1 MGAVDSHPVPW
12 DRKRRYGVLAIVT
25 LIYALNIADRFIL
38 STLIEPIKAEF
49 ALSDSAIGFLT
60 GSALAI
66 FYCTA
71 GLPLGLLADR
81 MSRRTML
88 AWTLAF
94 WSVFTALCGV
104 AQNAGHLLLARI
116 GVGVGEAGAT
126 PASHS
131 ILADY
136 FHPSERIVAMSIFSL
151 GIALGMAVGGIGG
164 GMIAQAFGWRWSLI
178 LFACAGAPFLL
189 LLALVREPPRGIF
202 DPPRQAGGDRPG
214 LLASLRFV
222 RANRALLHILV
233 GATIATFAGQG
244 LVWWTPA
251 FLARSHGFSVEEAGL
266 YVGLMNGLGGGA
278 ALIGATLITV
288 RLARGG
294 MRGQCHFLAWVTLLI
309 ALTGAAAYAADTR
322 GGRAAAAMAVRAVH
336 QRSCRSHLG
345 ADAESGAARHARNHG
360 RAVPV
365 RRQYSGP
372 CPGAAADRPRV
383 GPAGRPHDPPRPVAA
398 RGARLIRARRPVER
412 IAFPGGHSRILPR
425 PPTPANP
432 DQKVVRKPNRKLRP
446 RRGDASLMKEAWL
459 YASSL
464 VRLVARTNS
473 SASAFGPSSSR

>member
-1 MGAVDSHPVPW
+1 MGAVDSHHG
-12 DRKRRYGVLAIVT
+12 DGRAARRYGVLALVT

-49 ALSDSAIGFLT
+49 ALSDSAVGFLT

-88 AWTLAF
+88 AWTLAV
-94 WSVFTALCGV
+94 WSVFTALCGA
-104 AQNAGHLLLARI
+104 AQSAGQLLIARI
-116 GVGVGEAGAT
+116 GVGVGEAGGT

-131 ILADY
+131 LLADY
-136 FHPSERIVAMSIFSL
+136 FPPTQRIVAMSIFSL

-189 LLALVREPPRGIF
+189 LLALVREPPRGAF

-214 LLASLRFV
+214 LLAALRFV
-222 RANRALLHILV
+222 RGNRALLHILL

-251 FLARSHGFSVEEAGL
+251 FLARSHGFSVAEAGVHL
-266 YVGLMNGLGGGA
+266 GLMNGLGGGA

-294 MRGQCHFLAWVTLLI
+294 MRGQCRFLAWVTALI
-309 ALTGAAAYAADTR
+309 ALTGAAAYATDAR
-322 GGRAAAAMAVRAVH
+322 GAALLLLWLFVPFTSVHVGPTLALMQNMAPPDMRGSTVALFLFAANIAGLAVAPQLIGVASDLLAAHMAHPDQSLRATLALSALAGLWSAWHFRAAVRA
-336 QRSCRSHLG
+336 SS
-345 ADAESGAARHARNHG
+345 
-360 RAVPV
+360 
-365 RRQYSGP
+365 
-372 CPGAAADRPRV
+372 PG
-383 GPAGRPHDPPRPVAA
+383 
-398 RGARLIRARRPVER
+398 
-412 IAFPGGHSRILPR
+412 
-425 PPTPANP
+425 
-432 DQKVVRKPNRKLRP
+432 RP
-446 RRGDASLMKEAWL
+446 RR
-459 YASSL
+459 
-464 VRLVARTNS
+464 RTPIRRS
-473 SASAFGPSSSR
+473 SANRPGSCGRAGATPP